1 MSATR
6 EAVALI
12 PRPAWIV
19 AVVVALGVAA
29 LLVMRLWPPSSDQ
42 MPLWARVLIS
52 TAVPLLVGA
61 LILLYGY
68 VYADARRR
76 GMRALLWML
85 LAIFIPNSIGIILYF
100 VLRDPLLQP
109 CLRCGTPVKTGFAH
123 CPFCGEVLT
132 ATCPQCKAAVES
144 GWTNCASC
152 GSKLN

>member
-19 AVVVALGVAA
+19 SVVAALGVAA
-29 LLVMRLWPPSSDQ
+29 LLVMRLWTPSSDQ

-68 VYADARRR
+68 VFADARRR

-109 CLRCGTPVKTGFAH
+109 CLRCQALVKTGYAR
-123 CPFCGEVLT
+123 PIRAG
-132 ATCPQCKAAVES
+132 
-144 GWTNCASC
+144 GW
-152 GSKLN
+152 